1 MLTCHVTKKL
11 QSEACCC
18 NCITSCPVAVTS
30 LPLFVGGPGMQTGMM
45 QAGQGMVGGMYNPQ
59 AMAHLPQ
66 LAQPQMGLNMM
77 GYGQPMG
84 PQQAYGNA
92 NPAQGMTATSLPAW

>member
-1 MLTCHVTKKL
+1 MSVL
-11 QSEACCC
+11 
-18 NCITSCPVAVTS
+18 PVCA
-30 LPLFVGGPGMQTGMM
+30 GGPGMQAGTM
-45 QAGQGMVGGMYNPQ
+45 QAGQGMMGGMYNPQ

-84 PQQAYGNA
+84 LQQAFGSV
-92 NPAQGMTATSLPAW
+92 NPAQGMTGRIYLPCRSHLFA

>member
-1 MLTCHVTKKL
+1 MSLVAVGVTVSPL
-11 QSEACCC
+11 LLHL
-18 NCITSCPVAVTS
+18 CITSVLSVFA
-30 LPLFVGGPGMQTGMM
+30 GGPGMQVGMM
-45 QAGQGMVGGMYNPQ
+45 QAGQGMMGGMYNPQ

-84 PQQAYGNA
+84 PQQAFGNV
-92 NPAQGMTATSLPAW
+92 NPAQGMTVTNLLAWF